1 MISADSPDSARAQF
15 SRDFKATTVRFKRE
29 RAPHGAALPPPFSA
43 MSSSDDESDHPVSE
57 AEEAFQERQMAVVK
71 RLNAV
76 GCAFIRGV
84 DEDVEPPYSEEDV
97 AAMRI
102 VVVTKAR
109 AKAFA
114 AAQNFAAGQEI
125 DDDDCGIMMFDTS
138 TGNAVVSGI
147 ADEVKKAVA
156 KKSKSAKFDHLLA
169 LTYALNDNDMWA
181 RDNELWG
188 DGDAMQSACE
198 KLGAAWKKLLANN
211 ANDALGADEEFTRPG
226 AEALLEDFG
235 KMLES
240 VGKDV
245 EVTYPFDWKP

>member
-1 MISADSPDSARAQF
+1 
-15 SRDFKATTVRFKRE
+15 
-29 RAPHGAALPPPFSA
+29 

-57 AEEAFQERQMAVVK
+57 AEEAFQKRQMAVVK

-125 DDDDCGIMMFDTS
+125 DDDDCGFLMFDTS

-156 KKSKSAKFDHLLA
+156 KKSKSAKFDELLA

-188 DGDAMQSACE
+188 DGDARSSAPPGRSSSA
-198 KLGAAWKKLLANN
+198 KARTPSLASTRSSLGRGRRLCSRTSGRFLRTPPLTRGSRTRSSGSREATGEFRVHARP
-211 ANDALGADEEFTRPG
+211 DETRRDETRPD
-226 AEALLEDFG
+226 ETRRDETRRD
-235 KMLES
+235 E
-240 VGKDV
+240 
-245 EVTYPFDWKP
+245 TR

>member
-1 MISADSPDSARAQF
+1 LISADSPDSARAQF

-97 AAMRI
+97 AA
-102 VVVTKAR
+102 
-109 AKAFA
+109 
-114 AAQNFAAGQEI
+114 AQNFAAGQEI

-198 KLGAAWKKLLANN
+198 KLGAAWRKLLGSSSNPE
-211 ANDALGADEEFTRPG
+211 LGVDEEFTRPG
-226 AEALLEDFG
+226 TEALLEDFG
-235 KMLES
+235 KILEDAAADTG
-240 VGKDV
+240 VDYG
-245 EVTYPFDWKP
+245 FNWKP

>member
-1 MISADSPDSARAQF
+1 
-15 SRDFKATTVRFKRE
+15 
-29 RAPHGAALPPPFSA
+29 

-84 DEDVEPPYSEEDV
+84 DEDVEPPYTEEDV

-198 KLGAAWKKLLANN
+198 KLGAAWKKLLGSSSNSE
-211 ANDALGADEEFTRPG
+211 LGVDEEFTRPG
-226 AEALLEDFG
+226 TEALLEDFG
-235 KMLES
+235 KILEDAAADT
-240 VGKDV
+240 G
-245 EVTYPFDWKP
+245 VTYEFDWKP

>member
-1 MISADSPDSARAQF
+1 M
-15 SRDFKATTVRFKRE
+15 
-29 RAPHGAALPPPFSA
+29 
-43 MSSSDDESDHPVSE
+43 
-57 AEEAFQERQMAVVK
+57 
-71 RLNAV
+71 

-84 DEDVEPPYSEEDV
+84 DEDVEPPYTEEDV

-156 KKSKSAKFDHLLA
+156 KKSKSAKFDELLA

-198 KLGAAWKKLLANN
+198 KLGAAWKKLLGESTN
-211 ANDALGADEEFTRPG
+211 AELGVDEEFTRPG
-226 AEALLEDFG
+226 TEALLEDFG
-235 KMLES
+235 KILEDAAADTG
-240 VGKDV
+240 VDYG
-245 EVTYPFDWKP
+245 FNWKP